1 MLDEVMMV
9 EGRVRM
15 WDRII
20 GWMEDGTI
28 PKGQYTNVI
37 YQEFC
42 ADPMAAIRG
51 AYQEIGLSM
60 SPTAGERIKTY
71 LDNKP
76 KGVFGKHDYKTGG
89 DETSAAAEER
99 KALRRYQ
106 EYFGVPSEG

>member
-1 MLDEVMMV
+1 MLDEVMLV
-9 EGRVRM
+9 EGRVRL

-28 PKGQYTNVI
+28 PKGQFANVI

-42 ADPMAAIRG
+42 ADPLAAIHG
-51 AYQEIGLSM
+51 AYREIGLVMTPIASQ
-60 SPTAGERIKTY
+60 GIKAY

-89 DETSAAAEER
+89 DETESAAEER